1 LTQLKGRTK
10 IIFHTISAPVGFAG
24 GRFSLEQKMND
35 AAILTLVDRLERCLL
50 DKADFHH
57 RDHLAV
63 AAVYL
68 YAADFDTALDR
79 MRATL
84 LRFSSHHGVGDRY
97 HETLTRFWMEQ
108 VEKLLDRELCLQES
122 VRRVQAALPDK
133 DLPFAYY
140 RKETLASTEARTR
153 WVKPDLLQ
161 GDKLTV

>member
-1 LTQLKGRTK
+1 MKFQADP
-10 IIFHTISAPVGFAG
+10 SARRLCRRAFFFGA
-24 GRFSLEQKMND
+24 QMND

-63 AAVYL
+63 AAAYL

-84 LRFSSHHGVGDRY
+84 LRFSSHHGVVDRY

-108 VEKLLDRELCLQES
+108 VEKLLDRELCLQDS
-122 VRRVQAALPDK
+122 VQRVQAALPDK

-140 RKETLASTEARTR
+140 RKETLASPEARTQ
-153 WVKPDLLQ
+153 WVEPDLLQ
-161 GDKLTV
+161 SSELKS